1 MIHTHFFVY
10 ICKKTDATIM
20 ITSYCKEYEMDD
32 RLFEY
37 GIYHWGKKN
46 HFGIKF
52 DESTLFINI
61 TA

>member
-1 MIHTHFFVY
+1 
-10 ICKKTDATIM
+10 M